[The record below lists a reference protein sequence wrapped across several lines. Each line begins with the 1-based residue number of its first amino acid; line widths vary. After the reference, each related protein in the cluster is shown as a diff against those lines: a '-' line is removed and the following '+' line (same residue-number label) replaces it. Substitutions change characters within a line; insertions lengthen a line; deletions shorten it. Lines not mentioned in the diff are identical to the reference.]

1 MDVTVKGSTMIR
13 PAQDTPKERQW
24 ISNLDMVMATYHVPL
39 LFFYKPNGSSDFF
52 KPQVLKEALSK
63 TLVPFYPMAGR
74 LGLDENGR
82 LEILCNAEGVLWIEA
97 ETTSAMDDL
106 EGFTP
111 SSELRKLVPTVDYS
125 GDISSYPL
133 VMAQVTTFKC
143 GGVCLGIATHHTL
156 TDGTTA
162 LHFINSWSELA
173 RALPQISM
181 PPLIDRTLLRAR
193 APPIPRFHHLEYDP
207 PPSLNTCMSL
217 GPNNHKP
224 STVSVFKITQNQLNT
239 LKAKSS
245 EHGNKTNYSTY
256 TILAAYIWRCA
267 TKARG
272 LSYDQPTKLLM
283 PTNGRPRLHP
293 PLPSSY
299 LGNVIFMASSIALSG
314 NLQSEP
320 FVNTLGRV
328 HGALARMDN
337 EYLRS
342 AIDYLETLPDIK
354 AARGKPE
361 TYQCPSLFINK
372 WSRLPLHDADFGWGR
387 PLYAG
392 PPNVVSEGQIFLVP
406 SPTDDGSLSL
416 VACLQTPHM
425 KPFEEQLY
433 QGLTSSENKKARY

>member
-1 MDVTVKGSTMIR
+1 MEVTVKGSNMIF
-13 PAQDTPKERQW
+13 PAQHTPKVTHW
-24 ISNLDMVMATYHVPL
+24 ISNLDMVQATFHVPL
-39 LFFYKPNGSSDFF
+39 LFFYKPYGS
-52 KPQVLKEALSK
+52 PQPQLLKEALSK

-74 LGLDENGR
+74 LGCDENGR
-82 LEILCNAEGVLWIEA
+82 FQITCNAEEVLWIEA
-97 ETTSAMDDL
+97 ETSSVIDDL
-106 EGFTP
+106 AGFTP
-111 SSELRKLVPTVDYS
+111 CSQLQKLVPTLDYS
-125 GDISSYPL
+125 GDTTSYPL
-133 VMAQVTTFKC
+133 FMAQLTSFRC
-143 GGVCLGIATHHTL
+143 GGVCLGVTTLHTVC
-156 TDGTTA
+156 DGTA
-162 LHFINSWSELA
+162 VLHFINSWSEMA
-173 RALPQISM
+173 RGLSQISM
-181 PPLIDRTLLRAR
+181 PPLIDRTFLRAR
-193 APPIPRFHHLEYDP
+193 VPPTPRFHHLEYDP
-207 PPSLNTCMSL
+207 PPSLL
-217 GPNNHKP
+217 GPNNPTP
-224 STVSVFKITQNQLNT
+224 SSVFVFKITQNQLNT
-239 LKAKSS
+239 LKAKSW
-245 EHGNKTNYSTY
+245 EHGNKTNYSMY

-299 LGNVIFMASSIALSG
+299 LGNVIFMASSITLSG

-328 HGALARMDN
+328 HGALVRMDN

-392 PPNVVSEGQIFLVP
+392 PPNVVSEGKIFLVP

-425 KPFEEQLY
+425 KPFEEHLY
-433 QGLTSSENKKARY
+433 QGLMSSENKKARY

>member
-1 MDVTVKGSTMIR
+1 
-13 PAQDTPKERQW
+13 
-24 ISNLDMVMATYHVPL
+24 MAR
-39 LFFYKPNGSSDFF
+39 G
-52 KPQVLKEALSK
+52 LS
-63 TLVPFYPMAGR
+63 
-74 LGLDENGR
+74 
-82 LEILCNAEGVLWIEA
+82 
-97 ETTSAMDDL
+97 
-106 EGFTP
+106 
-111 SSELRKLVPTVDYS
+111 
-125 GDISSYPL
+125 
-133 VMAQVTTFKC
+133 
-143 GGVCLGIATHHTL
+143 
-156 TDGTTA
+156 
-162 LHFINSWSELA
+162 
-173 RALPQISM
+173 QISM

-193 APPIPRFHHLEYDP
+193 VPPTPRFHHLEYNP
-207 PPSLNTCMSL
+207 PPSFL
-217 GPNNHKP
+217 GPNNPTP
-224 STVSVFKITQNQLNT
+224 SSVFVFKITQNQLNT
-239 LKAKSS
+239 LKAKSW
-245 EHGNKTNYSTY
+245 EHGNKTNYSIY
-256 TILAAYIWRCA
+256 TILAAYIWRCV

-272 LSYDQPTKLLM
+272 LSYDQPTRLLM

-320 FVNTLGRV
+320 FVNTLERV

-361 TYQCPSLFINK
+361 TYQCPGLFINK

-392 PPNVVSEGQIFLVP
+392 PPNVVSEGKIFLLP

-425 KPFEEQLY
+425 KPFEEHLY
-433 QGLTSSENKKARY
+433 QGLMSFDNKKARY